1 MPKPKTT
8 AQLDREID
16 EALNAKKN
24 LFIGTMATGIS
35 YADRSREKHGDYMT
49 IARLPFSTLKL
60 EWSPGRHSQALRD
73 LVAEHAA
80 KIIAREGEEYPVS
93 SSGQTITLGH
103 GKRRTSHLGKALKA
117 TGRGSWKKSDYNQPS
132 QRPFAAKKAGY
143 EVLETGNAEARVGP
157 TGHRSGMGDDYEWSI
172 WIGPASS
179 RTIHD
184 ASVEPTR
191 AAAKRI
197 AEQKLAAL
205 R

>member
-1 MPKPKTT
+1 MPKKKTD
-8 AQLDREID
+8 AQIEREID
-16 EALNAKKN
+16 EVLNAKKH

-103 GKRRTSHLGKALKA
+103 GKRNSHLSKLEIGDAVQFRWEPGTGGVIRRLAGELALVA
-117 TGRGSWKKSDYNQPS
+117 TSRGDRRVPIDALVRVRKDH
-132 QRPFAAKKAGY
+132 
-143 EVLETGNAEARVGP
+143 EARVR
-157 TGHRSGMGDDYEWSI
+157 RS
-172 WIGPASS
+172 
-179 RTIHD
+179 
-184 ASVEPTR
+184 
-191 AAAKRI
+191 
-197 AEQKLAAL
+197 AERK
-205 R
+205 